1 MCVSPDRKIA
11 PIFVT
16 EADSRVEDGKVLF
29 QQPTAEEV
37 SRLVFAQLRDSCVH
51 AQEARNYF
59 AHLLNRGS
67 SLE

>member
-1 MCVSPDRKIA
+1 MSAEVVKDMK
-11 PIFVT
+11 PIFVR
-16 EADSRVEDGKVLF
+16 EANGRVEDAKAVF

-37 SRLVFAQLRDSCVH
+37 SRLVFAKLRDTRVH

-59 AHLLNRGS
+59 AYLLNRGS

>member
-1 MCVSPDRKIA
+1 MSAELAEEMKQ
-11 PIFVT
+11 IFVR
-16 EADSRVEDGKVLF
+16 DVDRRVEDAKGSF

-37 SRLVFAQLRDSCVH
+37 SRLVFPELRDSRVH
-51 AQEARNYF
+51 AQEARNHF